1 MHPAI
6 RGILGRRIASVLV
19 ATKCSPGC
27 TGRERFTRLY
37 LGFDDG
43 RLYELWIHATDEL
56 HGAKGLD
63 QETGLDRV
71 RMETC
76 EGGGLEAFFLD
87 PADQAEADRLI
98 ATGPFY
104 RLLREDPVRLHA
116 LRNCADWYR
125 KRGQDPAELYRWALE
140 CLRPED
146 RQRVPGVEVL
156 G

>member
-6 RGILGRRIASVLV
+6 RGILGRRLSSVLI
-19 ATKCSPGC
+19 ATTYSPDC

-43 RLYELWIHATDEL
+43 HLFELWIHATDAL

-63 QETGLDRV
+63 RETGLDRV
-71 RMETC
+71 QRETW

-87 PADQAEADRLI
+87 PAEQAEADRLI
-98 ATGPFY
+98 ASGPFY
-104 RLLREDPVRLHA
+104 RLLREGDARPEAVRHL
-116 LRNCADWYR
+116 ADWYR
-125 KRGQDPAELYRWALE
+125 KRGEDPAQRYQWALDRLTPADR
-140 CLRPED
+140 LRAP
-146 RQRVPGVEVL
+146 RVETL